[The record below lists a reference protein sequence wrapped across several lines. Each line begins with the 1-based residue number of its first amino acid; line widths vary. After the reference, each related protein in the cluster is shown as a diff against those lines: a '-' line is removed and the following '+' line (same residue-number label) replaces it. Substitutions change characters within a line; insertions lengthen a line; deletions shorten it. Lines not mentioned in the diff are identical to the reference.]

1 MKKFILLV
9 LFMIASLSINA
20 QELKIGLSGALPVG
34 DANDISS
41 FGLNAEATY
50 LVPLDRQL
58 DLGLTTGYLHYFSKD
73 LDTPFGTSIDFD
85 DYGFLPIALAGR
97 FIATEVIDLGLDLG
111 YALAISP
118 SGNDGGFYYAPKFL
132 YGITETLDI
141 VLSYKGVSLEGISF
155 DVVALG
161 VEFGI

>member
-1 MKKFILLV
+1 MKKLILLV
-9 LFMIASLSINA
+9 LFMIASLCINA

-58 DLGLTTGYLHYFSKD
+58 DLGLTAGYLHYFSK
-73 LDTPFGTSIDFD
+73 DFD

-97 FIATEVIDLGLDLG
+97 FIATEDIDLGLDLG